1 MLCTLTLA
9 ILCLSEL
16 QKYLTVETKS
26 DMLVDVSHKD
36 DILNINIDIMFPKMP
51 CELITL
57 HAEDIMGHHVTNISG
72 SLFKRKYSK
81 EG

>member
-1 MLCTLTLA
+1 
-9 ILCLSEL
+9 
-16 QKYLTVETKS
+16 
-26 DMLVDVSHKD
+26 MLVDVSHKD
-36 DILNINIDIMFPKMP
+36 DTLNINIDIMFPKMP